1 MKGHALCQPRLQLR
15 LGDHL
20 RQPRAARSQIHDGRG
35 GKGGGASEREGAG
48 ERGRRGERAK
58 GGGPCGGASAGVEEG
73 V

>member
-20 RQPRAARSQIHDGRG
+20 RQPRAARSQIHDGG
-35 GKGGGASEREGAG
+35 GVATEREVAG

-58 GGGPCGGASAGVEEG
+58 GGGGACGGASAGVEEG